1 MKKTYILPTV
11 IAMLLALVSCQEDTP
26 YIRLSASKINLQFG
40 SQQEAKSVVIEAAG
54 TPEIGAP
61 YWMDYSLTEDAQQY
75 RWKLELIPESNTGEQ
90 RNGVVQVRCDGQE
103 IKITVSQLP
112 KAASTEKEETPFVH
126 AAEKTLTQWNPV
138 YKLYSVKENEKDIVI
153 AYKHENNYFSVDS
166 EVKTLSVPKDILH
179 EEYGFSDMQTAVSF
193 RFKSGS
199 EAFVSAPS
207 DDRIRLVPLEGEP
220 ECIEL
225 ERWNENGETNSATY
239 SFRIAAARPDLVRIT
254 NTLDHPHMGKGMLD
268 NCTDNTEVVLNEDG
282 SYTLIVNDSWIVYEE
297 IRKDYYGNDYIW
309 QAANV
314 DEYDIKY
321 GKLALNV
328 ERKGYEDQHFFI
340 EVKYHMNYD
349 GLTTEKKLELDKAL
363 VDFYHAMNGPN
374 WSRAYNWGKFS
385 DNNPTHPFGMFAYF
399 GAIPFIVD
407 TKGQKPLRLFRIEI
421 AGVTIKGNVPESFW
435 NNLYYCK
442 QLILWVSNDSPEVK
456 MPEHAYGPY
465 LEYVDIAT
473 CDYESPIV

>member
-1 MKKTYILPTV
+1 MKKTYILPAV

-26 YIRLSASKINLQFG
+26 YIRLSASRINLQFG
-40 SQQEAKSVVIEAAG
+40 PQQEAKSVVIEAAG

-75 RWKLELIPESNTGEQ
+75 RWNLELIPESNTGGQ
-90 RNGVVQVRCDGQE
+90 RNGVVQVRCDGQD

-112 KAASTEKEETPFVH
+112 KAASTEKEEKPFVH
-126 AAEKTLTQWNPV
+126 AAEKTLTQWNHV
-138 YKLYSVKENEKDIVI
+138 YKLYNIKENENDIVI

-225 ERWNENGETNSATY
+225 ERWDENGETNSATY
-239 SFRIAAARPDLVRIT
+239 SFRIAAARPDLVRIA
-254 NTLDHPHMGKGMLD
+254 NTLDHPLMSEGMLD

-282 SYTLIVNDSWIVYEE
+282 SYTLTVNDSWISYEE
-297 IRKDYYGNDYIW
+297 IREVKGGLDLWHQVQI
-309 QAANV
+309 
-314 DEYDIKY
+314 DEYDIKF
-321 GKLALNV
+321 GRLALKV
-328 ERKGYEDQHFFI
+328 ERQGYEDQYLFI
-340 EVKYHMNYD
+340 EVKYHMNYE

-374 WSRAYNWGKFS
+374 WHHEDNWGKLC
-385 DNNPTHPFGMFAYF
+385 DNNPTHPFGNT
-399 GAIPFIVD
+399 GVKPHIVLKKNAPP
-407 TKGQKPLRLFRIEI
+407 TRLFYIDLS
-421 AGVTIKGNVPESFW
+421 GNNIKGVIPDSFWRNLHYCVYLSLWLGEDSPRNEVPE
-435 NNLYYCK
+435 Y
-442 QLILWVSNDSPEVK
+442 
-456 MPEHAYGPY
+456 AYGPY
-465 LEYVDIAT
+465 LQHWEILYTNMIEIPV
-473 CDYESPIV
+473 V